1 MNLSQIHSVYFVGIG
16 GIGMSALARY
26 FNHLGKNVFGYDRV
40 ETALTKKLVSEG
52 IDVVYSDDVQAIN
65 TDFLNVDFQKALVI
79 YTPAIP
85 KTNVILGYLNAQGY
99 KVMKRSEALEVATQN
114 QKTIAVAGTHGKTTT
129 SAMVAH
135 MLTTCHIPCSAFLGG
150 IANNFESNIILNP
163 TAEYVV
169 VEADEYDRSFLRLKP
184 HMAIVTSTD
193 ADHLDIYEDGNQMHE
208 AFQAFVDLVDADGLV
223 LTHSSVSLSAKAAKQ
238 PYGMDAGANGLSAE
252 NVRVEEGEYV
262 FELSQNG
269 KDLGTLR
276 SPYPGFH
283 NVENTIAAI
292 GIALQLDAKWEDIV
306 KAVATFEGVKRRFDY
321 QIRTDDLVFI
331 DDYAHH
337 PTEIKACV
345 GSVKALYPDRRI
357 TGVFQPHLFSRTR
370 DFADEFAQSLE
381 DLNDLL
387 LMEIYPARE
396 EPIEGVDS
404 SMLLNKVRMVN
415 KKLVHRDELVDE
427 VIRLKPE
434 VLLTM
439 GAGDIDKMLDPLK
452 DALNGEV

>member
-1 MNLSQIHSVYFVGIG
+1 VGVG

-26 FNHLGKNVFGYDRV
+26 FIHLGKNVFGYDRV
-40 ETALTKKLVSEG
+40 ETKLTQKLVSEG
-52 IDVVYSDDVQAIN
+52 IDIIYTDEIDSVN
-65 TDFLNVDFQKALVI
+65 TDFLNVDLRKALVI

-85 KTNVILGYLNAQGY
+85 KTNVILGYFNAQGY
-99 KVMKRSEALEVATQN
+99 KVIKRSEALEVATQN

-129 SAMVAH
+129 SAMVTH
-135 MLTTCHIPCSAFLGG
+135 MLTNCHIPCSAFLGG

-163 TAEYVV
+163 TADYVV

-184 HMAIVTSTD
+184 FVAIVTSTD
-193 ADHLDIYEDGNQMHE
+193 ADHLDIYQDGNQMHE
-208 AFQAFVDLVDADGLV
+208 AFQAFVDLVDTGGLV
-223 LTHSSVSLSAKAAKQ
+223 LTHTSVSLSAKAEKQ
-238 PYGMDAGANGLSAE
+238 PYGIDAGANCLSAE
-252 NVRVEEGEYV
+252 NVRVESGEYV

-269 KDLGTLR
+269 KILGTLR

-283 NVENTIAAI
+283 NVENTVAAI
-292 GIALQLDAKWEDIV
+292 GVALYLGAKWEDIV
-306 KAVATFEGVKRRFDY
+306 TAVATFEGVKRRFDY
-321 QIRTDDLVFI
+321 QIRKDDLVFI

-357 TGVFQPHLFSRTR
+357 TGVFQPHLYSRTR
-370 DFADEFAQSLE
+370 DFADDFAKSLE

-404 SMLLNKVRMVN
+404 TMLLNKVRMVN
-415 KKLVHRDELVDE
+415 KKLVDRDELVDE
-427 VIRLKPE
+427 VLRLKPE

-439 GAGDIDKMLDPLK
+439 GAGDIDKMLEPLK